1 MEAIG
6 RMDGIELCARFG
18 LAPNLRGYCGDPKF
32 RNPFSKYLEN
42 PSKENGSR
50 LRNELGKFGTQKA
63 YLETIA
69 AANGIDDIYDYGVAE
84 AFWIGNRLLDSV
96 KREDVVEMF
105 EKKWV
110 ERKFVYKARAK
121 EIIANLPKKIPPLQ
135 HTFHPY
141 VAGFVSQKAQRNARN
156 KDLCRPSWAKVVD
169 CDFGKEKI
177 TVKRQPVIFSK
188 GKFALAAAKIEK
200 MPFKVNNIP
209 LVEEGAKSVACHWG
223 VAVKEISRKEA
234 SAMKKYS
241 VRILSGIASGN
252 AVK

>member
-1 MEAIG
+1 ME
-6 RMDGIELCARFG
+6 GIELCSRFG

-50 LRNELGKFGTQKA
+50 LRKELGKFGTQKA

-69 AANGIDDIYDYGVAE
+69 GANGVDDIYDYEVAE

-96 KREDVVEMF
+96 SREDVVELF

-110 ERKFVYKARAK
+110 ARKFVSRQRAK
-121 EIIANLPKKIPPLQ
+121 EIVNALPKKLPPLQ

-141 VAGFVSQKAQRNARN
+141 VAGFVSQKAQKSAKN

-169 CDFGKEKI
+169 LDLGKEKI
-177 TVKRQPVIFSK
+177 TVKRQPIVYSG
-188 GKFALAAAKIEK
+188 GKFVLGKEK
-200 MPFKVNNIP
+200 TERLPFKVGKIP
-209 LVEEGAKSVACHWG
+209 LVEDGARNVACHWG
-223 VAVKEISRKEA
+223 VAV
-234 SAMKKYS
+234 
-241 VRILSGIASGN
+241 VGLSSDETNRMQRYQGRVLSCID
-252 AVK
+252 

>member
-1 MEAIG
+1 ME
-6 RMDGIELCARFG
+6 GIDLCGRFG

-42 PSKENGSR
+42 PSKENSTR
-50 LRNELGKFGTQKA
+50 LRKELGKFGTQKA

-69 AANGIDDIYDYGVAE
+69 QANGIDDIYDYDVVE

-96 KREDVVEMF
+96 KAEDVITLF

-110 ERKFVYKARAK
+110 ARKFVSKSRAK
-121 EIIANLPKKIPPLQ
+121 EIIDSLPKKLPPLQ

-141 VAGFVSQKAQRNARN
+141 LAGFVSKKAPKSARN

-169 CDFGKEKI
+169 LDFGKEKI
-177 TVKRQPVIFSK
+177 VVKRKPIVYSE
-188 GKFALAAAKIEK
+188 GKFVFGKEK
-200 MPFKVNNIP
+200 TEKLPFKVGKIP
-209 LVEEGAKSVACHWG
+209 LVKEGAKNVACHWG
-223 VAVKEISRKEA
+223 VAVKELSRKEE

-241 VRILSGIASGN
+241 GRILSRLA
-252 AVK
+252 